1 VYILYT
7 QIGPYKDISK
17 KVVRVTT
24 MWLCDERKKK
34 KYNKFSLWL
43 SCWRCRIYL

>member
-17 KVVRVTT
+17 KAVRVTT
-24 MWLCDERKKK
+24 MWLCDGRKNN
-34 KYNKFSLWL
+34 YNKFSL
-43 SCWRCRIYL
+43 